1 LKIALV
7 AEVKWEV
14 REVCRR
20 LKLRPI
26 NPKDG
31 VWGAPLDDHDV
42 RLCLSGMVPSIA
54 KQRVDRF
61 LDSNTFDLMICS
73 GLAGA
78 LREDIAVGDIIVQSD
93 DARLVVAAE
102 TALEGMAIPCH
113 TGPIVTVASPVL
125 TPAARRQLAAESQA
139 IAVDMESQTI
149 AALCRARSI
158 PCLAMKAVSDGIE
171 DDLTPVLSGFEI
183 VHIPRI
189 ALRVLSRPSSWG
201 LAARLAR
208 HSHLAAS
215 RLGRGVWATL
225 GQILHGNHALRQR
238 DSSESLL
245 AVGTGCHQ
253 TVPFSRTEAFQVNAG
268 SRAATL

>member
-1 LKIALV
+1 MRIALV

-14 REVCRR
+14 RGVCRW

-31 VWGAPLDDHDV
+31 VWGAPLDGHDV
-42 RLCLSGMVPSIA
+42 RLCLSGMVPSIS

-93 DARLVVAAE
+93 DARLVEAAE
-102 TALEGMAIPCH
+102 TALEEMAIPRH
-113 TGPIVTVASPVL
+113 TGPLVTVASPVL

-149 AALCRARSI
+149 AALCRARL
-158 PCLAMKAVSDGIE
+158 PWTWRA
-171 DDLTPVLSGFEI
+171 
-183 VHIPRI
+183 R
-189 ALRVLSRPSSWG
+189 RSRPSVVRG
-201 LAARLAR
+201 
-208 HSHLAAS
+208 AS
-215 RLGRGVWATL
+215 PVW
-225 GQILHGNHALRQR
+225 R
-238 DSSESLL
+238 
-245 AVGTGCHQ
+245 
-253 TVPFSRTEAFQVNAG
+253 
-268 SRAATL
+268 